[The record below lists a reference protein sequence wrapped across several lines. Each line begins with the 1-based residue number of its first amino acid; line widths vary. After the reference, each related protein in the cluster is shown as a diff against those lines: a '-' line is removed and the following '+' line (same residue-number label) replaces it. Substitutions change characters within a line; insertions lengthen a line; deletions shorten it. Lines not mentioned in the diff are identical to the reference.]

1 MRTFRKPSKDN
12 LRLTAGKERKNMENK
27 ILVETSARHIHLTQ
41 EAVEALFGAGHTLTK
56 KKDLSQPG
64 QFACEEKVTV
74 VNKCVDKRT
83 GAEVEKT
90 LTMSVLGPVRPETQV
105 EVSFTDA
112 RTLGVSAPVR
122 ESGDVAGTPGAK
134 LVGPAGEYV
143 IDHGIIVAKRH
154 IHLTP
159 ENAADLGVE
168 NGQIVKVLVDTGA
181 GRKTVFD
188 DVVIRVKSSFAPAMH
203 IDTDECIPEEGKWI
217 QAKEISDISAYT
229 HGVGWCAPQ
238 QGACKLSLNVKNGII
253 EEALVETIGCSGM
266 THSAAMAAEILPGKT
281 ILEALNTDLVCDAI
295 NTAMRELFLQIVYGR
310 SQSAFS
316 ENGLVVGAGMED
328 LGKGARSMVGTM
340 YGTKAKGVR
349 YLEMTEGYCT
359 RMALD
364 ENDQVIGYEF
374 VSLGKMTDMIK
385 KGTEPNEAY
394 EKAKGTYGRFKPED
408 GAVKYIDPRKE

>member
-83 GAEVEKT
+83 GAEVEKP

-181 GRKTVFD
+181 GRKTMFD

-203 IDTDECIPEEGKWI
+203 IDTDECN
-217 QAKEISDISAYT
+217 A
-229 HGVGWCAPQ
+229 
-238 QGACKLSLNVKNGII
+238 
-253 EEALVETIGCSGM
+253 
-266 THSAAMAAEILPGKT
+266 SAAFG
-281 ILEALNTDLVCDAI
+281 V
-295 NTAMRELFLQIVYGR
+295 VYG
-310 SQSAFS
+310 
-316 ENGLVVGAGMED
+316 E
-328 LGKGARSMVGTM
+328 
-340 YGTKAKGVR
+340 
-349 YLEMTEGYCT
+349 
-359 RMALD
+359 
-364 ENDQVIGYEF
+364 I
-374 VSLGKMTDMIK
+374 IK
-385 KGTEPNEAY
+385 
-394 EKAKGTYGRFKPED
+394 
-408 GAVKYIDPRKE
+408 